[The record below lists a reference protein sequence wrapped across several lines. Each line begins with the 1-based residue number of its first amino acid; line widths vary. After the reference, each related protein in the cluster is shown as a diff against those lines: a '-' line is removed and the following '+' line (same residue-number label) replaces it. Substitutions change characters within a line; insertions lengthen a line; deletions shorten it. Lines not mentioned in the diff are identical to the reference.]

1 MDSTNTGLEGGASQI
16 REKIEAK
23 SKELGVQI
31 VFDIDSSESLAEI
44 EEIYK
49 ETLEL
54 LESLDNEEKE
64 KLKKI
69 AGDQLAINIENVESL
84 NDLEEQLGRELVD
97 EVEEPASTPIET
109 KKQPSKW
116 AELNN
121 VLDSLGIDLEF
132 NEEHLNKFEEKNLNS
147 EQKYDE
153 IREALESFP
162 NKALLGQKFSKIR
175 LGYPKFEQDSRI
187 FIEDAVLFIDLGISK
202 KEIIDFLN
210 SLFEGEKKKDEG
222 EDKKEEPVVPPV
234 EPPLSPPEPPIAP
247 VTVIEEQNV
256 PEWRKGGG
264 WEQLEIYRNQV
275 IQSRQSEEYCL
286 KHKEENQSVEEFR
299 KILEEDY
306 IKSKGS
312 MANEIKESL
321 RKEMGTDPLTPEQE
335 IELNKKINDV
345 LFDEL
350 VKNENDAY
358 LNTLR
363 KARSKTFVGKVLEG
377 AKSLLGTKAVNWYRG
392 LSREQRMTLSF
403 GVGS

>member
-175 LGYPKFEQDSRI
+175 LGYPKFEQDSKI
-187 FIEDAVLFIDLGISK
+187 FIEDAV
-202 KEIIDFLN
+202 
-210 SLFEGEKKKDEG
+210 
-222 EDKKEEPVVPPV
+222 
-234 EPPLSPPEPPIAP
+234 
-247 VTVIEEQNV
+247 
-256 PEWRKGGG
+256 
-264 WEQLEIYRNQV
+264 
-275 IQSRQSEEYCL
+275 
-286 KHKEENQSVEEFR
+286 
-299 KILEEDY
+299 
-306 IKSKGS
+306 
-312 MANEIKESL
+312 
-321 RKEMGTDPLTPEQE
+321 
-335 IELNKKINDV
+335 
-345 LFDEL
+345 
-350 VKNENDAY
+350 
-358 LNTLR
+358 
-363 KARSKTFVGKVLEG
+363 
-377 AKSLLGTKAVNWYRG
+377 
-392 LSREQRMTLSF
+392 
-403 GVGS
+403 